1 MIHCL
6 FLINRQGKI
15 RLTKWYTHS
24 YTTQERTRFL
34 KDINNL
40 VLTRSSKLCNFLDWK
55 EFKIVYKKYAS
66 LYFICI
72 VDKAANELMVL
83 ETMHHFVEV
92 LDKYFNSVCE
102 LDLIFNFHKAYY
114 ILDELLMAGYVQE
127 SSKKSILKAV
137 SGQEALIEESLE
149 DIPKSKK

>member
-15 RLTKWYTHS
+15 RLTKWYSHS
-24 YTTQERTRFL
+24 YTTQERQRFI
-34 KDINNL
+34 KEVNNI
-40 VLTRSSKLCNFLDWK
+40 VLTRSAKLCNFLDFK

-66 LYFICI
+66 LYFISI
-72 VDKAANELMVL
+72 VDKDDSELMAL

-114 ILDELLMAGYVQE
+114 LLDEMLLAGFVQE
-127 SSKKSILKAV
+127 SSRKVIIKAV
-137 SGQEALIEESLE
+137 SCQEALIEESIE
-149 DIPKSKK
+149 DAGKTKK

>member
-24 YTTQERTRFL
+24 FTTNERQKFL
-34 KDINNL
+34 KEINNI
-40 VLTRSSKLCNFLDWK
+40 VLTRSQKLCNFLDWK

-66 LYFICI
+66 LYFISI
-72 VDKAANELMVL
+72 VDKTDNELMTL

-114 ILDELLMAGYVQE
+114 LLDELLIAGYVQE
-127 SSKKSILKAV
+127 SSKKAILKAV
-137 SGQEALIEESLE
+137 SGQENLIDEALEESAR
-149 DIPKSKK
+149 SKK

>member
-1 MIHCL
+1 MIHCF

-15 RLTKWYTHS
+15 RLTKWYSHLYSTA
-24 YTTQERTRFL
+24 ERTRFL
-34 KDINNL
+34 KEINNI
-40 VLTRSSKLCNFLDWK
+40 VLTRSPKLCNFLDWK

-66 LYFICI
+66 LYFISI
-72 VDKAANELMVL
+72 VDKADNELMAL

-114 ILDELLMAGYVQE
+114 LLDELLIAGYVQE
-127 SSKKSILKAV
+127 SSKKAILKAV
-137 SGQEALIEESLE
+137 SGQENLIDESLE
-149 DIPKSKK
+149 ESAKSKK